1 MSINLDYLVK
11 TLLGDE
17 TKFLS
22 QELCGKRLE
31 LVKQTEKYLYEYIN
45 SFERFDKTKLHDKK
59 DFYSSLKNM
68 NIFLMK
74 TMSMLWKFGMNLEWK
89 YGRLSCIEEYL
100 KTDI

>member
-1 MSINLDYLVK
+1 MQFMNINLDYLVK

-31 LVKQTEKYLYEYIN
+31 LVKQTEKHLYEYIN

-59 DFYSSLKNM
+59 DFYSSLKT
-68 NIFLMK
+68 F
-74 TMSMLWKFGMNLEWK
+74 F
-89 YGRLSCIEEYL
+89 
-100 KTDI
+100 

>member
-1 MSINLDYLVK
+1 MQFMNINLDYLVK

-59 DFYSSLKNM
+59 DFYSSLKN
-68 NIFLMK
+68 IFLMK
-74 TMSMLWKFGMNLEWK
+74 TMSML
-89 YGRLSCIEEYL
+89 
-100 KTDI
+100 